1 MAARCKQTARVPQ
14 LQNYERDISL
24 FSECTVFVSLEMSS
38 IEEITDVGEVDA
50 TDRLELLMG
59 VNRAKV
65 FKGDISSVATLEG
78 SPGSRVT
85 FEM

>member
-1 MAARCKQTARVPQ
+1 
-14 LQNYERDISL
+14 
-24 FSECTVFVSLEMSS
+24 MSS